1 MEQQNN
7 PCPVHEGLSEDDYGR
22 AYAKK
27 KIGYPVKSAK
37 LPRCPAKSRSKV
49 KSFEAKGDFS
59 HSDVKHFCHECA
71 CNRVAGWGTIHYGWG
86 WCKSHEKGMRKSKAG
101 QFAESHLQALQ
112 QRHPFSYRDAERWV
126 DQVQV
131 ESDDAMAVLN
141 LRAEIDVIRASLQEI
156 LSKCRVDTKE
166 ARQYAD
172 HIESMCEAIKAGG
185 IDPDNSEQL
194 LKLLKEISQKLDGL
208 LIPLTES
215 SGRGPVPVSDV
226 TRIEMVRKLAETIAR
241 ISKNKFDIDRNKFI
255 TVDEL
260 KVFVGMIVAATKRT
274 VKDPAVFGDWAEA
287 MAKIP
292 SPRVMGSQ
300 TTQKDAEDL

>member
-1 MEQQNN
+1 
-7 PCPVHEGLSEDDYGR
+7 
-22 AYAKK
+22 
-27 KIGYPVKSAK
+27 
-37 LPRCPAKSRSKV
+37 
-49 KSFEAKGDFS
+49 
-59 HSDVKHFCHECA
+59 
-71 CNRVAGWGTIHYGWG
+71 
-86 WCKSHEKGMRKSKAG
+86 MRKSKAG
-101 QFAESHLQALQ
+101 KFAESHLQALQ

-185 IDPDNSEQL
+185 IDPDSSEQL

-241 ISKNKFDIDRNKFI
+241 ISKSKFDIDRNKFI